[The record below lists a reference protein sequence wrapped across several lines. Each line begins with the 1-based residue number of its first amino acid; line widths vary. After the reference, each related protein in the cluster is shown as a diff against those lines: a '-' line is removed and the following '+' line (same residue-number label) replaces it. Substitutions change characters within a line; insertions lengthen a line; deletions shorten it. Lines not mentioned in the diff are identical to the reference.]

1 MSMSMQQAD
10 KLIEAI
16 KGIVS
21 GERFEPSGLEALT
34 LALGGHGRPG
44 REDSVAAGLHDIAGA
59 IRELA
64 EVIQSKPNRNNRR
77 IRL

>member
-1 MSMSMQQAD
+1 MTIEQGNR
-10 KLIEAI
+10 LIEAI

-44 REDSVAAGLHDIAGA
+44 REDSVAAGLHDVADA
-59 IRELA
+59 IREL
-64 EVIQSKPNRNNRR
+64 VGVVQSKQRPGNRMRR
-77 IRL
+77 L

>member
-1 MSMSMQQAD
+1 MHYDQGEQ
-10 KLIEAI
+10 LIKAI
-16 KGIVS
+16 NEITRGKIYGDPV
-21 GERFEPSGLEALT
+21 GFEALT

-64 EVIQSKPNRNNRR
+64 ETIQSKQTRNNRR
-77 IRL
+77 RLL